1 MRCVCYVC
9 VVAVVRFRV
18 WFVCVLRVLAVLTVV
33 GLEWRFV
40 GVGEGV
46 RLFGGVA
53 IK

>member
-1 MRCVCYVC
+1 MI
-9 VVAVVRFRV
+9 
-18 WFVCVLRVLAVLTVV
+18 CVLSALVVLTVV